1 MLWYLSFADPICVPV
16 ILKIGDNIRNF
27 WKKKATLGY
36 KVKIPRF
43 PEKMQKYALKADLH
57 KTGTGVI
64 IIPVLALSTIE
75 C

>member
-1 MLWYLSFADPICVPV
+1 M
-16 ILKIGDNIRNF
+16 ILKIGENIRNF
-27 WKKKATLGY
+27 WKKKATIGY

-43 PEKMQKYALKADLH
+43 PEKMRKYALKADLH
-57 KTGTGVI
+57 KTGAGVI